1 MFCFLK
7 NIQVILEG
15 GKLLSQSLIIRKLVM
30 LLYAIIAALLTTI
43 LSKYWVKVD
52 FFFIALT
59 MYIHV
64 NMTLIGLCVL
74 GAVLNSTD

>member
-1 MFCFLK
+1 
-7 NIQVILEG
+7 
-15 GKLLSQSLIIRKLVM
+15 M